1 METAEEF
8 KVQQER
14 TLETLKK
21 ILDFVK
27 EGQNF
32 GIEVDEKLIQKIES
46 DIAETK
52 KQKLKFKIKFSR
64 NFLMLG

>member
-21 ILDFVK
+21 DFR
-27 EGQNF
+27 
-32 GIEVDEKLIQKIES
+32 LC
-46 DIAETK
+46 
-52 KQKLKFKIKFSR
+52 
-64 NFLMLG
+64 